1 MIGVA
6 LRAEWGKLR
15 RSTVCVITTLAMVLG
30 LVVLLGG
37 ITAGVA
43 SGDPELIAQA
53 GPLAQRDW
61 EGLLAGAA
69 QIVAVGAMLGAGTM
83 LAWSVGREFSEGTV
97 VGLFAVPIGRGRIAA
112 AKLLVVGAW
121 LLAVGALM
129 GSVVVGLGIVLG
141 YGMPGPQE
149 LGGTLR
155 LWALV
160 ALSGVVDAPV
170 AWVSTVTRSLLAGI
184 GTVIGLVVVAQI
196 GAVAGLGGWMPIAAP
211 TLWAMSGGDDVGLP
225 QLALS
230 VALGA
235 LFVGLTISAWSRLQL
250 DR

>member
-1 MIGVA
+1 MIGAA

-15 RSTVCVITTLAMVLG
+15 RSTVCLVTTFAMVLG

-43 SGDPELIAQA
+43 SGDPEMLAQA

-69 QIVAVGAMLGAGTM
+69 QIVAVGAALGAGTM
-83 LAWSVGREFSEGTV
+83 ITWSVGREFSEGTV
-97 VGLFAVPIGRGRIAA
+97 VGLFALPLGRGRIAA

-129 GSVVVGLGIVLG
+129 GSVVLALGIVLG

-149 LGGTLR
+149 LGGALR
-155 LWALV
+155 LWVLV
-160 ALSGVVDAPV
+160 TLTGVVAAPV
-170 AWVSTVTRSLLAGI
+170 AWVSTVTRS
-184 GTVIGLVVVAQI
+184 VV
-196 GAVAGLGGWMPIAAP
+196 
-211 TLWAMSGGDDVGLP
+211 S
-225 QLALS
+225 
-230 VALGA
+230 
-235 LFVGLTISAWSRLQL
+235 
-250 DR
+250 